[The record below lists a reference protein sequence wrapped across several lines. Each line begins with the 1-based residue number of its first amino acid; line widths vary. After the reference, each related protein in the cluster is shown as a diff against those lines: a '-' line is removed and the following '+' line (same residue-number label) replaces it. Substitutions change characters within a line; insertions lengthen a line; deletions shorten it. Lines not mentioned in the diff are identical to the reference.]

1 MTGEMAT
8 TTDEQSVREANERF
22 YMAMTTAE
30 IEDMDAVWV
39 EDAKSICIH
48 PSRDALIGYDAIRE
62 SWVSIFSGE
71 SSMSIAAGN
80 ERITVSGDSAWVVCN
95 ETISVATPDGLGAA
109 AAQAT
114 NIFRRIGGEWK
125 MVLHHASAV
134 PFTSQDD
141 WPDVIN

>member
-1 MTGEMAT
+1 M
-8 TTDEQSVREANERF
+8 TDEQRVREANERF

-30 IEDMDAVWV
+30 IEDMNAVWV
-39 EDAKSICIH
+39 DDPNSICIH
-48 PSRDALIGYDAIRE
+48 PGREALIGYDAIRE
-62 SWVSIFSGE
+62 SWTAIFTGGN
-71 SSMSIAAGN
+71 SMSVAASN
-80 ERITVSGDSAWVVCN
+80 ERVTVIGDAAWVICN
-95 ETISVATPDGLGAA
+95 ETISVTTADGLGAA

-141 WPDVIN
+141 WPDLIN